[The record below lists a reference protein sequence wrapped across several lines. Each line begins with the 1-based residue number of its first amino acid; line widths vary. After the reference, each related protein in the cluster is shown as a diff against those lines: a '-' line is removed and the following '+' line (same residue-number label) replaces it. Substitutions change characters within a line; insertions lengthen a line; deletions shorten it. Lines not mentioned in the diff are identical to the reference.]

1 VVTHAGGSPSD
12 LEGIWTELLSTPRSF
27 VGFVIPGLAG
37 RLEGLLGTFV
47 YGHCISHN
55 EVDQALEPSRA
66 RFGFDRID
74 DGFSIRMKIRHGSCL
89 DDRYDFAMSACMLRE
104 L

>member
-1 VVTHAGGSPSD
+1 MDGTCGIAMIGGYSCRRITLGLGGHLD
-12 LEGIWTELLSTPRSF
+12 RMLSSPRSF

-55 EVDQALEPSRA
+55 EDEQALEPSRA

-89 DDRYDFAMSACMLRE
+89 DDR
-104 L
+104 